1 MSDHTNIRK
10 WDKRFLRLAHEV
22 STWSKDPSKKIGAV
36 ASINNRIIS
45 TGYNGFPSLIHDNE
59 AWLEDSITKRS
70 LVIHAE
76 MNLLMD
82 AAKTSR
88 SLDGATLY
96 VWGLIICPDCMKHM
110 IAAGI
115 KRICYVNLYNDDFWN
130 SEWNKSLSI
139 VMKMKE
145 RIPIVEYNAKEV
157 LE

>member
-1 MSDHTNIRK
+1 MESIKLKK
-10 WDKRFLRLAHEV
+10 WDKRFLRIAHEV
-22 STWSKDPSKKIGAV
+22 SLWSKDPSKKIGAV
-36 ASINNRIIS
+36 ATINNRIIS
-45 TGYNGFPSLIHDNE
+45 TGYNGFPSCMPDNSDWLHDAE
-59 AWLEDSITKRS
+59 IKRS

-82 AAKTSR
+82 AARTSR

-115 KRICYVNLYNDDFWN
+115 ERIVYVNKYDDEFWN
-130 SEWNKSLSI
+130 KEWKKSCSILERTNKVI
-139 VMKMKE
+139 RVE
-145 RIPIVEYNAKEV
+145 RYTVEEV